1 MSILSFDV
9 NKNHIFFLLI
19 FISYSIREIVLEI
32 IDDYNKKKKLE
43 YTFGN
48 TKKATKK
55 LFNIYIYTLSNFFSI
70 VCIIIIKINTRRKF
84 PKSDTLKPEQIS
96 DKQVKYI
103 YTGGLPINE
112 NRLLIR
118 TLMVAICDFIA
129 QYIVFISYLLINSD
143 NKVSIKDKLD
153 FLCIINISAKYFF
166 SMIILKTRYYKH
178 HYLSFIINLFCLIL
192 LAVFELKEI
201 KYDKYV
207 IIYLLVRIFSQ
218 LSYSLENV
226 IGKIALIKEFL
237 SPYSLLLYK
246 GIYETIIL
254 LLFSI
259 PFFFIKKNDVIIFKR
274 MIGLINDPLQI
285 VLYFISMILNFAY
298 NIFIWIIIDRFSP
311 NDCAMAMVIEGMI
324 EKIFVL
330 KNNKE
335 FKAHLFILSFIIY
348 FILIIGICIHS
359 EIIIINK
366 YDLNEN
372 TKSRLGTKGEEDFE
386 LTIEG
391 GRTTSFESLNEK
403 DNNQNKFD
411 NRLSTNINYK
421 KRNSSQE
428 LNPKIR
434 KLTHKMTKLK
444 PLFDENENIDEED

>member
-84 PKSDTLKPEQIS
+84 PKSDSLKPEQIS

-192 LAVFELKEI
+192 LAAFELKEI
-201 KYDKYV
+201 NYDKYV
-207 IIYLLVRIFSQ
+207 IIYLLVRISSQ
-218 LSYSLENV
+218 LCYSLENV
-226 IGKIALIKEFL
+226 IGKNALIKEFL

-246 GIYETIIL
+246 GIYETIML

-259 PFFFIKKNDVIIFKR
+259 PFFFVKKNDVIIFKK
-274 MIGLINDPLQI
+274 MIVFINDPLQI
-285 VLYFISMILNFAY
+285 FLCFLSMILNFTY

-311 NDCAMAMVIEGMI
+311 NDCAMAMVIEGMV

-330 KNNKE
+330 ISDGE
-335 FKAHLFILSFIIY
+335 FKTYLYIISFIIY
-348 FILIIGICIHS
+348 LIL
-359 EIIIINK
+359 
-366 YDLNEN
+366 
-372 TKSRLGTKGEEDFE
+372 
-386 LTIEG
+386 
-391 GRTTSFESLNEK
+391 
-403 DNNQNKFD
+403 NN
-411 NRLSTNINYK
+411 
-421 KRNSSQE
+421 
-428 LNPKIR
+428 
-434 KLTHKMTKLK
+434 
-444 PLFDENENIDEED
+444 

>member
-1 MSILSFDV
+1 MPILSFDV
-9 NKNHIFFLLI
+9 NKNHIFFFFF
-19 FISYSIREIVLEI
+19 FISYTIREIILEI
-32 IDDYNKKKKLE
+32 TGDYNKKKNLV

-55 LFNIYIYTLSNFFSI
+55 LFNFYLFTLSNFFSI

-96 DKQVKYI
+96 DNQLKYI
-103 YTGGLPINE
+103 YTDGLPINE
-112 NRLLIR
+112 NKLLIR
-118 TLMVAICDFIA
+118 TLMVTICDFIA
-129 QYIVFISYLLINSD
+129 QYIVFISYVLID
-143 NKVSIKDKLD
+143 NDDKVSIKDKLD

-259 PFFFIKKNDVIIFKR
+259 PFFFF
-274 MIGLINDPLQI
+274 
-285 VLYFISMILNFAY
+285 F
-298 NIFIWIIIDRFSP
+298 
-311 NDCAMAMVIEGMI
+311 
-324 EKIFVL
+324 
-330 KNNKE
+330 
-335 FKAHLFILSFIIY
+335 
-348 FILIIGICIHS
+348 
-359 EIIIINK
+359 
-366 YDLNEN
+366 
-372 TKSRLGTKGEEDFE
+372 
-386 LTIEG
+386 
-391 GRTTSFESLNEK
+391 
-403 DNNQNKFD
+403 
-411 NRLSTNINYK
+411 
-421 KRNSSQE
+421 
-428 LNPKIR
+428 
-434 KLTHKMTKLK
+434 
-444 PLFDENENIDEED
+444 